1 MEPAELRHLLH
12 KSIGGLREDGQVP
25 REGFIHHDSPAPLQ
39 VGLKA
44 NLFQYKRVTTLA
56 IVPVVLL
63 QIETPEVRPASE
75 IKELLRGWII

>member
-1 MEPAELRHLLH
+1 M
-12 KSIGGLREDGQVP
+12 P
-25 REGFIHHDSPAPLQ
+25 REGFIHHDSPASLQ
-39 VGLKA
+39 VGHKA
-44 NLFQYKRVTTLA
+44 NLFQYKRVTTFA